1 MSPIFGKVL
10 LGATAA
16 AVILIAAGCGGG
28 GINSTA
34 FTAPEAGA
42 DVSSP
47 MLGQANV
54 VRVYVDGG
62 PSRGRNAA
70 NAIYADVVIC
80 APGSTGN
87 CATIDHMRVD
97 TGSAGVRVFAS
108 ALPTTLLAALPQQSA
123 DTGKIAGECLA
134 YVSGT
139 TWGGVRRADVYLGG
153 SPGAVA
159 TASNAPNIP
168 IQVIHDPDFRLSVQP
183 STCTGQGATFTSVE
197 DFSGKGVL
205 GIGIQQRDCGYG
217 CERFKQP
224 IYYSCPASGS
234 CIASTMPQVDQVVNP
249 IVMLAE
255 HDNGSSIVLPALDG
269 PARGAEGMLIL
280 GIGTAKNNGMLA
292 QAQAL
297 AIDGAGY
304 FSSSFNG
311 NVLKYSYI
319 DSGSAVNY
327 LPDHGAVKFPSCS
340 RYPMFLCPSPEV
352 SMTAENT
359 GLGNTKT
366 TANVFVGH
374 ADEALTYYPG
384 YSAIPGLASSTL
396 GSSTIDLGAS
406 FFFGRQIYTLV
417 QDKSASGFAT
427 KGPAFAHTP

>member
-1 MSPIFGKVL
+1 MSSTLGKAF
-10 LGATAA
+10 LGAAAA
-16 AVILIAAGCGGG
+16 AVILVAGGCGGG
-28 GINSTA
+28 GSTA
-34 FTAPEAGA
+34 PAAPDAVA

-62 PSRGRNAA
+62 PSSGYNAA

-87 CATIDHMRVD
+87 CATVDHMRVD
-97 TGSAGVRVFAS
+97 TGSVGVRVFAS
-108 ALPTTLLAALPQQSA
+108 ALPATLLAALPQQSA
-123 DTGKIAGECLA
+123 DTGKIAGECMA

-153 SPGAVA
+153 TPGAIA
-159 TASNAPNIP
+159 TASSAPNIP
-168 IQVIHDPDFRLSVQP
+168 IQVMQDPDPRLSVQP
-183 STCTGQGATFTSVE
+183 SGCTGQGATFASVQ
-197 DFSGKGVL
+197 DFSGNGVL
-205 GIGIQQRDCGYG
+205 GVGIQQRDCGSG
-217 CERFKQP
+217 CELFRQP
-224 IYYSCPASGS
+224 TYFSCAASSS
-234 CIASTMPQVDQVVNP
+234 CVASTMSQRNQVVNP

-255 HDNGSSIVLPALDG
+255 HDNGTSIVLPALDG

-280 GIGTAKNNGMLA
+280 GIGTAKNNGMLP

-327 LPDHGAVKFPSCS
+327 LPTDGAVKLPSCS
-340 RYPMFLCPSPEV
+340 RYPMFLCPNPTV
-352 SMTAENT
+352 SMTAHNT
-359 GLGNTKT
+359 GLADTKT

-374 ADEALTYYPG
+374 ADEALTSYPG
-384 YSAIPGLASSTL
+384 FSAIPGLAASMS

-417 QDKSASGFAT
+417 KDKSADGFPA